1 MAWWETEAA
10 GRKSPASVLTAVFRD
25 YLTLTK
31 PRIVLLLLFTAL
43 VGMFLASGGPPDFS
57 LAAVVLVA
65 GALASGGAN
74 ALNHFLDRD
83 IDARMRRTSR
93 RPVAAQRVRP
103 REALLFGFATNVI
116 AFVLFATL
124 VNLLSATLAL
134 SSTLFY
140 VFVYTMNL
148 KRTTPQNIVIGGAA
162 GALPPV
168 IGWTAVTGSLA
179 LPAFYLFAIVFFW
192 TPPHFWALSLLLKDD
207 YASVGVPMLPVVMG
221 VRKDQ
226 EGHPPIRNSASGID
240 DYVLRHWDRRVD
252 LSRRSPGSGVGVRV
266 PRRAADEESR
276 HPGGPSYL
284 RLFPRLPCAA
294 IRRHSRGR
302 FSSLTPRLEG

>member
-1 MAWWETEAA
+1 
-10 GRKSPASVLTAVFRD
+10 
-25 YLTLTK
+25 
-31 PRIVLLLLFTAL
+31 
-43 VGMFLASGGPPDFS
+43 MFLAAGGPPDFK
-57 LAAVVLVA
+57 LAAVVMVA

-93 RPVAAQRVRP
+93 RPVAAQRVSP
-103 REALLFGFATNVI
+103 RQALIFGFVVNLI

-124 VNLLSATLAL
+124 VNLLSAVLAL

-207 YASVGVPMLPVVMG
+207 YERVGVPMLPVVMG
-221 VRKDQ
+221 VSKTKKAILLYAILLMALTSMFFVT
-226 EGHPPIRNSASGID
+226 GAVGWLYLGTSLFLGSVFVFSA
-240 DYVLRHWDRRVD
+240 VRL
-252 LSRRSPGSGVGVRV
+252 LRSPGIEGALGTYVYSL
-266 PRRAADEESR
+266 A
-276 HPGGPSYL
+276 YL
-284 RLFPRLPCAA
+284 FLLFAA
-294 IRRHSRGR
+294 IAVDASI
-302 FSSLTPRLEG
+302 S

>member
-1 MAWWETEAA
+1 M
-10 GRKSPASVLTAVFRD
+10 
-25 YLTLTK
+25 
-31 PRIVLLLLFTAL
+31 
-43 VGMFLASGGPPDFS
+43 
-57 LAAVVLVA
+57 LVA

-116 AFVLFATL
+116 AFVLFATQ

-221 VRKDQ
+221 VRKTKKAILLYAILLL
-226 EGHPPIRNSASGID
+226 GLTTMFFATGTVGWTYLGVALALGLVFVYHAAR
-240 DYVLRHWDRRVD
+240 LM
-252 LSRRSPGSGVGVRV
+252 RSPGIQGALRTYVYSL
-266 PRRAADEESR
+266 A
-276 HPGGPSYL
+276 YL
-284 RLFPRLPCAA
+284 ALLFAA
-294 IRRHSRGR
+294 IAVDA
-302 FSSLTPRLEG
+302 SLP

>member
-1 MAWWETEAA
+1 MNPTLTGPRD
-10 GRKSPASVLTAVFRD
+10 GRLKQPGERARLRFSSTFRD

-43 VGMFLASGGPPDFS
+43 VGMFLAAGGPPDFK
-57 LAAVVLVA
+57 LAAVVMVA

-93 RPVAAQRVRP
+93 RPVAARRVSP
-103 REALLFGFATNVI
+103 RQALIFGFTVNVI
-116 AFVLFATL
+116 AFILFATL
-124 VNLLSATLAL
+124 VNLLSAVLAL

-140 VFVYTMNL
+140 VFVYTMSL

-207 YASVGVPMLPVVMG
+207 YESVGVPMLPVVMG
-221 VRKDQ
+221 VTKTKKAILLYSILLLALTSMFFVT
-226 EGHPPIRNSASGID
+226 GAVGWLYLGTSLFLGLVFVYSAAR
-240 DYVLRHWDRRVD
+240 L
-252 LSRRSPGSGVGVRV
+252 LRSPGIEGALGT
-266 PRRAADEESR
+266 
-276 HPGGPSYL
+276 YL
-284 RLFPRLPCAA
+284 YSLAYLFLLFAA
-294 IRRHSRGR
+294 IAVDASI
-302 FSSLTPRLEG
+302 S

>member
-1 MAWWETEAA
+1 MNPTLTGRRHERLKQPGESPGLRFSAA
-10 GRKSPASVLTAVFRD
+10 FRD

-43 VGMFLASGGPPDFS
+43 VGMFLAAGGPPD
-57 LAAVVLVA
+57 LKLAVVVMVA

-83 IDARMRRTSR
+83 IDARMSRTSR
-93 RPVAAQRVRP
+93 RPVAARRVSP
-103 REALLFGFATNVI
+103 RQALIFGFIVNVI
-116 AFVLFATL
+116 AFILFATL
-124 VNLLSATLAL
+124 VNLLSAVLAL

-140 VFVYTMNL
+140 VFVYTMSL

-207 YASVGVPMLPVVMG
+207 YESVGVPMLPVVMG
-221 VRKDQ
+221 VNKTKKAILLYAILLMPLTAMFFVTGAVGWLYLGTALFLGLVFVYQAFR
-226 EGHPPIRNSASGID
+226 
-240 DYVLRHWDRRVD
+240 L
-252 LSRRSPGSGVGVRV
+252 LRSPGIQG
-266 PRRAADEESR
+266 ALAT
-276 HPGGPSYL
+276 YL
-284 RLFPRLPCAA
+284 YSLAYLFLLFAA
-294 IRRHSRGR
+294 IAVDASI
-302 FSSLTPRLEG
+302 F